1 MNKRIEE
8 LLEKYWD
15 AESTLAEEAELRD
28 LLSKAEGYETEKE
41 WFLSLQDFALEE
53 PGVLKIPSKGKSRN
67 FSWLGWA
74 ASILIL
80 IGSYSSWQA
89 YERQQQEEAYREVV
103 AALSLIQDK
112 FSEGQSQM
120 QKMNELKYLN
130 TTNSLFENQ
139 EK

>member
-8 LLEKYWD
+8 LLEKYWNAD
-15 AESTLAEEAELRD
+15 STLEEEAELRD
-28 LLSKAEGYETEKE
+28 LIAQADGHESEKE
-41 WFLSLQDFALEE
+41 WFLSIQDFASEE
-53 PGVLKIPSKGKSRN
+53 PERLEIPRWKKKAG

-74 ASILIL
+74 ASVLIL
-80 IGSYSSWQA
+80 VGSYAGWQA
-89 YERQQQEEAYREVV
+89 YERQQEEEAYREVA

-112 FSEGQSQM
+112 FSEGQSQLE
-120 QKMNELKYLN
+120 KMNELRYLN

>member
-1 MNKRIEE
+1 MNTRIEE
-8 LLEKYWD
+8 LLEKYWNT
-15 AESTLAEEAELRD
+15 ESTLAEEAELRD
-28 LLSKAEGYETEKE
+28 LLSKVEGYETEKE
-41 WFLSLQDFALEE
+41 WFLSLQDLAMEE
-53 PGVLKIPSKGKSRN
+53 PVGLKIPGKGKSRS

-74 ASILIL
+74 VSILIL
-80 IGSYSSWQA
+80 IGSYSGWQA
-89 YERQQQEEAYREVV
+89 YERQQQQEAYREVV

-139 EK
+139 KK